1 MSSTIDC
8 PVCAWKHRFR
18 AVVQCSRS
26 DPLRRPSQW
35 NNEHGMQCRS
45 SLYLRVSRS
54 GHTPGAG
61 RWYVVFVRMC
71 RDHSSFFFSVADCCR
86 RLHLVGEVVAH
97 SRQQVRNRSRGGM
110 ERKGGRGRRTGRANL
125 YVRYRSAGCGSTL
138 LVSTVVTVTLLHLYI
153 PSRVAHHA

>member
-26 DPLRRPSQW
+26 DPLRRAKPW

-54 GHTPGAG
+54 GHTRG
-61 RWYVVFVRMC
+61 RPVVGRLVRMC
-71 RDHSSFFFSVADCCR
+71 RDHSSFFFFSVADCCR

-110 ERKGGRGRRTGRANL
+110 ERKGGRREDRACLSLRT
-125 YVRYRSAGCGSTL
+125 
-138 LVSTVVTVTLLHLYI
+138 VSTCWVWQHTTREYSRHCHTVAFIY
-153 PSRVAHHA
+153 S